1 MEGDVYVVLLALL
14 EGEINQDEY
23 LYLNDI
29 ELRYVRLPRYVYGFI
44 YKYKD
49 VFLIAINKSLSE
61 TKKKKT
67 ILHEL
72 AHFELSSRSMDYSM
86 QPSQIRTCG
95 FSAYGF
101 SYLGLIILVCG
112 FIMFHP

>member
-1 MEGDVYVVLLALL
+1 MEGDGYVVLLALL
-14 EGEINQDEY
+14 EGEMNQDEY

-72 AHFELSSRSMDYSM
+72 AHFELKHYDKEVFEFKIEDLEDEADKYVN
-86 QPSQIRTCG
+86 
-95 FSAYGF
+95 F
-101 SYLGLIILVCG
+101 LIG
-112 FIMFHP
+112 KE

>member
-29 ELRYVRLPRYVYGFI
+29 ELRYVKLPRYVYGFI

-61 TKKKKT
+61 NKKKKT

-72 AHFELSSRSMDYSM
+72 AHFELKHYDKEVFEFKIEDLEDEADRYVN
-86 QPSQIRTCG
+86 
-95 FSAYGF
+95 F
-101 SYLGLIILVCG
+101 LLEKE
-112 FIMFHP
+112 